1 MPPADEQGP
10 WSIVAIGRP
19 RLPGTVAWIEEV
31 WIMGTTRRHF
41 ITRGSQLAAGAALG
55 STSLSFSP
63 TRLLAQDKTTID
75 FPYLWTGPE
84 GEAMQAI
91 VDAFNASQT
100 EVEVKGVS
108 NPDQQRQLAAMAS
121 SNGFDISDGFD
132 NQIGTWASN
141 GVIQP
146 LDEFISGASYD
157 TSDFIPS
164 VLEKMSYDGQTY
176 ALPVAVHTT
185 LLLHNT
191 ALLEEAG
198 IEAPKTT
205 AELAAAIEAL
215 TKVDGDGNIT
225 QLGMNQP
232 DFISFAYSFGG
243 GWIDA
248 DNQPTANHEGNI
260 AALQFWVDN
269 VLTRYGVDKVLRFQ
283 SGFGEYASPQNPFY
297 TGQVAMVTDGEWQAR
312 FIQQYA
318 PDLQWAA
325 GYIPVPEDKPELE
338 GTSSIASSIF
348 FIPSNSSDPEAA
360 WTFMEY
366 VMSPE
371 PMRDF
376 TVALANLP
384 TRQSL
389 LADPAYEE
397 IPGMH
402 YWLESLKSEN
412 LKAMPNVPWGQ
423 EYGTEI
429 TSAIDAVVNLNKT
442 PEDALN
448 ELQEKALDLAG

>member
-1 MPPADEQGP
+1 
-10 WSIVAIGRP
+10 
-19 RLPGTVAWIEEV
+19 
-31 WIMGTTRRHF
+31 MGTTRRQF
-41 ITRGSQLAAGAALG
+41 VTRGSQLAAGAALG
-55 STSLSFSP
+55 SASLTVSP
-63 TRLLAQDKTTID
+63 STMMAQDKSTID

-91 VDAFNASQT
+91 VDAFNASQG
-100 EVEVKGVS
+100 EVEVNGVS

-121 SNGFDISDGFD
+121 SNGFDISDSFD
-132 NQIGTWASN
+132 NMIGTWASN

-146 LDEFISGASYD
+146 LDEMISGAGYD

-164 VLEKMSYDGQTY
+164 VLEKMMFDGQTY
-176 ALPVAVHTT
+176 ALPIAVHTT

-191 ALLEEAG
+191 TLLDEAS

-205 AELAAAIEAL
+205 TELAAAIEAL
-215 TKVDGDGNIT
+215 TKVDGDGNIQ

-232 DFISFAYSFGG
+232 DFVSFAYSFGG
-243 GWIDA
+243 QWIDA
-248 DNQPTANHEGNI
+248 ENQPTANHEGNI
-260 AALQFWVDN
+260 AALQFWMDN
-269 VLTRYGVDKVLRFQ
+269 VLNTYGVDKVQRFQ

-297 TGQVAMVTDGEWQAR
+297 TGKVAMVTDGEWQAR

-318 PDLQWAA
+318 PDLKWSAA
-325 GYIPVPEDKPELE
+325 MIPVPEDRPELE
-338 GTSSIASSIF
+338 GTAAIASSIF
-348 FIPSNSSDPEAA
+348 FIPSNSSDTDAA

-389 LADPAYEE
+389 LEDPAYEE
-397 IPGMH
+397 IPGMNH
-402 YWLESLKSEN
+402 WLESLTSEN
-412 LKAMPNVPWGQ
+412 LKSMPNVPWGQ

-429 TSAIDAVVNLNKT
+429 TSAIDEVINLNKT
-442 PEDALN
+442 PEEALN
-448 ELQEKALDLAG
+448 ELQEKAQDLAG

>member
-1 MPPADEQGP
+1 M
-10 WSIVAIGRP
+10 S
-19 RLPGTVAWIEEV
+19 
-31 WIMGTTRRHF
+31 TTRRQF
-41 ITRGSQLAAGAALG
+41 VSRGTQLAAGAAIG
-55 STSLSFSP
+55 SAWVAPAPAILK
-63 TRLLAQDKTTID
+63 AQDKTTID

-84 GEAMQAI
+84 GEAMQTI
-91 VDAFNASQT
+91 VDTFNSSQA

-121 SNGFDISDGFD
+121 NNGFDISDGFD
-132 NQIGTWASN
+132 TTIGTWATN
-141 GVIQP
+141 DVIQP
-146 LDEFISGASYD
+146 LDDLISAAGYD

-164 VLEKMSYDGQTY
+164 VLEKMKFDGQIY
-176 ALPVAVHTT
+176 MLPIAVHTT

-191 ALLEEAG
+191 TLLQEAG

-205 AELAAAIEAL
+205 ADLATAIATL
-215 TKVDGDGNIT
+215 TKVDGDGTIQ

-232 DFISFAYSFGG
+232 DFVSFAYSFGG
-243 GWIDA
+243 QWIDA

-269 VLTRYGVDKVLRFQ
+269 VLNKYGVDNVRRFE

-297 TGQVAMVTDGEWQAR
+297 TGKVAMVTDGEWQSR

-318 PDLQWAA
+318 PDLKWAA
-325 GYIPVPEDKPELE
+325 GMIPVPADRPELE
-338 GTSSIASSIF
+338 GTAAIASSTF

-360 WTFMEY
+360 WKFMEY
-366 VMSPE
+366 VMAPE
-371 PMRDF
+371 PMREF

-389 LADPAYEE
+389 LGDPAYEQ
-397 IPGMH
+397 IPGMN

-412 LKAMPNVPWGQ
+412 LKAMPSVSWGQ
-423 EYGTEI
+423 EYDAEI
-429 TSAIDAVVNLNKT
+429 TSTLDEVMNLRKA
-442 PEDALN
+442 PADALN
-448 ELQEKALDLAG
+448 ELQEKAQGLAE

>member
-1 MPPADEQGP
+1 
-10 WSIVAIGRP
+10 
-19 RLPGTVAWIEEV
+19 
-31 WIMGTTRRHF
+31 MGTTRRQL
-41 ITRGSQLAAGAALG
+41 IVRGSQLAAGAALAPAFL
-55 STSLSFSP
+55 TLSPRAS
-63 TRLLAQDKTTID
+63 LAQDKVTID

-84 GEAMQAI
+84 GEAMQKIA
-91 VDAFNASQT
+91 DDFNASQG

-132 NQIGTWASN
+132 NQIGTWADN
-141 GVIQP
+141 GAIQA
-146 LDEFISGASYD
+146 LDDFISGSSYD

-164 VLEKMSYDGQTY
+164 VLEKMSFDGKTY

-191 ALLEEAG
+191 TLLEEAG
-198 IEAPKTT
+198 VEPPKTT
-205 AELAAAIEAL
+205 SELAAAIEAL
-215 TKVDGDGNIT
+215 TKVDGNGAIQ
-225 QLGMNQP
+225 QLGMQQP
-232 DFISFAYSFGG
+232 DFVSFAYSFGG
-243 GWIDA
+243 QWID
-248 DNQPTANHEGNI
+248 DQNQPTANHEGNI

-269 VLTRYGVDKVLRFQ
+269 VLNKYGADNVKRFQ

-297 TGQVAMVTDGEWQAR
+297 TGKVAMVTDGEWQAR
-312 FIQQYA
+312 FTQQYA
-318 PDLQWAA
+318 PDLKWTAA
-325 GYIPVPEDKPELE
+325 PIPVPDDKPELE

-348 FIPSNSSDPEAA
+348 FIPSNASDADAA
-360 WTFMEY
+360 WAFMQY
-366 VMSPE
+366 VMSPDA
-371 PMRDF
+371 MRDF

-389 LADPAYEE
+389 LKDKAYEE

-402 YWLESLKSEN
+402 YWLESLSSKN

-429 TSAIDAVVNLNKT
+429 TSTIDEVINLNKT
-442 PEDALN
+442 PEQALN
-448 ELQEKALDLAG
+448 ELQEKAKGLAG

>member
-1 MPPADEQGP
+1 M
-10 WSIVAIGRP
+10 S
-19 RLPGTVAWIEEV
+19 
-31 WIMGTTRRHF
+31 TTRRQF
-41 ITRGSQLAAGAALG
+41 VSRGTQLAAGAAIG
-55 STSLSFSP
+55 SAWVAPAPAILK
-63 TRLLAQDKTTID
+63 AQDKTTID

-84 GEAMQAI
+84 GEAMQTI
-91 VDAFNASQT
+91 VDTFNSSQA

-121 SNGFDISDGFD
+121 NNGFDISDGFD
-132 NQIGTWASN
+132 TTIGTWATN
-141 GVIQP
+141 DVIQP
-146 LDEFISGASYD
+146 LDDLISAAAYD

-164 VLEKMSYDGQTY
+164 VLEKMKFDGQIY
-176 ALPVAVHTT
+176 MLPIAVHTT

-191 ALLEEAG
+191 TLLQEAG

-205 AELAAAIEAL
+205 ADLATAIATL
-215 TKVDGDGNIT
+215 TKVDGDGTIQ

-232 DFISFAYSFGG
+232 DFVSFAYSFGG
-243 GWIDA
+243 QWIDA

-269 VLTRYGVDKVLRFQ
+269 VLNKYGVDNVRRFE

-297 TGQVAMVTDGEWQAR
+297 TGKVAMVTDGEWQSR

-318 PDLQWAA
+318 PDLKWAA
-325 GYIPVPEDKPELE
+325 GMIPVPADRPELE
-338 GTSSIASSIF
+338 GTAAIASSTF

-360 WTFMEY
+360 WKFMEY
-366 VMSPE
+366 VMAPE
-371 PMRDF
+371 PMREF

-389 LADPAYEE
+389 LGDPAYEQ
-397 IPGMH
+397 IPGMN

-412 LKAMPNVPWGQ
+412 LKAMPSVSWGQ
-423 EYGTEI
+423 EYDAEI
-429 TSAIDAVVNLNKT
+429 TSTLDEVMNLRKA
-442 PEDALN
+442 PADALN
-448 ELQEKALDLAG
+448 ELQEKAQGLAE

>member
-1 MPPADEQGP
+1 M
-10 WSIVAIGRP
+10 
-19 RLPGTVAWIEEV
+19 
-31 WIMGTTRRHF
+31 M
-41 ITRGSQLAAGAALG
+41 
-55 STSLSFSP
+55 
-63 TRLLAQDKTTID
+63 AQDKSTID

-91 VDAFNASQT
+91 VDAFNASQG
-100 EVEVKGVS
+100 EVEVNGVS

-121 SNGFDISDGFD
+121 SNGFDISDSFD
-132 NQIGTWASN
+132 NMIGTWASN

-146 LDEFISGASYD
+146 LDEMISGAGYD

-164 VLEKMSYDGQTY
+164 VLEKMMFDGQTY
-176 ALPVAVHTT
+176 ALPIAVHTT

-191 ALLEEAG
+191 TLLDEAS

-205 AELAAAIEAL
+205 TELAAAIEAL
-215 TKVDGDGNIT
+215 TKVDGDGNIQ

-232 DFISFAYSFGG
+232 DFVSFAYSFGG
-243 GWIDA
+243 QWIDA
-248 DNQPTANHEGNI
+248 ENQPTANHEGNI
-260 AALQFWVDN
+260 AALQFWMDN
-269 VLTRYGVDKVLRFQ
+269 VLNTYGVDKVQRFQ

-297 TGQVAMVTDGEWQAR
+297 TGKVAMVTDGEWQAR

-318 PDLQWAA
+318 PDLKWSAA
-325 GYIPVPEDKPELE
+325 MIPVPEDRPELE
-338 GTSSIASSIF
+338 GTAAIASSIF
-348 FIPSNSSDPEAA
+348 FIPSNSSDTDAA

-389 LADPAYEE
+389 LEDPAYEE
-397 IPGMH
+397 IPGMNH
-402 YWLESLKSEN
+402 WLESLTSEN
-412 LKAMPNVPWGQ
+412 RKAMPNVPWGQ

-429 TSAIDAVVNLNKT
+429 TSAIDEVINLNKT
-442 PEDALN
+442 PEEALN
-448 ELQEKALDLAG
+448 ELQEKAQDLAG